1 MQKLKLRNYI
11 CYGMGDIFGGGAFV
25 LIGTFFMIFLT
36 NNVGL
41 SPILAGL
48 LFGFGRFWMAITDPF
63 FGNLSDRT
71 NTRFGRRRVFFLVG
85 IIPIYNNFYTN
96 VDDSIKSWG

>member
-1 MQKLKLRNYI
+1 
-11 CYGMGDIFGGGAFV
+11 MGDIFGGGAFV

-63 FGNLSDRT
+63 
-71 NTRFGRRRVFFLVG
+71 LV
-85 IIPIYNNFYTN
+85 IYQIEQIHVLAEGEF
-96 VDDSIKSWG
+96 SF